1 MGKKIK
7 ILLGALLLCI
17 TAAALIS
24 LPDVEAASASSADFQ
39 MNGDTLVKYTGTAGA
54 VSIPT
59 SVKHIGREAFAGHT
73 ELVKVEI
80 PGYVEDIG
88 YNAFNG
94 CTSLET
100 IVIPDTVTDIGNG
113 AFSGCSSLK
122 SVTFGKKVKK
132 LGNGIFAGC
141 NSLSSMKLSNYNE
154 NFVYEDGII
163 YSKDKTIIYQ
173 MLPGYGGSIYRMPST
188 VKEIKNNAFW
198 GCRNLER
205 VYFGSSVKSI
215 PDYGFTNCT
224 SLEKVSFPYSL
235 RSIGIQ
241 AFAGCIN
248 LGETEI
254 PMSVSSIHSTAFD
267 GCRNLKIIAEAGST
281 AAEYE
286 AARDKSAA
294 ASTEYQDIIPQINET
309 EESGGEESADASEET
324 GTAAS
329 EESVLGQSSIVAG
342 NAVIFMDNSQSKVL
356 SGNERPDAGVSAA
369 PGAAAS
375 AQVMGTG
382 NTGAFVKYTIVNNEK
397 IASQAYYKNEGLK
410 DYQIPEGIKE
420 IGEFSFARS
429 GLTSISIP
437 EGVTSIG
444 YGAFYH
450 CDDLAE
456 VDIPSSVTE
465 IEPSAFA
472 QTKWM
477 EERKS
482 DRTSPY
488 TVVGDGIL
496 VAYGGMGSQ
505 IRIPDGVKQIGA
517 EVFKENTRITNVYLP
532 ESVTVIGEEAFSGC
546 SSLVGISGG
555 DKVTDIKDR
564 AFEGCPIS
572 TIKIP
577 ASVERLGLRAYDISQ
592 SGKSEGTKNA
602 VFLGQKLPAVSY
614 EKTATRLVNESYR
627 DAVLKDVG
635 IAVVDGSITAEDIKG
650 TVLDYDAGGYRG
662 LVCSVEQTA
671 KGDKPGK
678 LQIRFCILRPE
689 DVNSRT
695 LPQQVTIYGK
705 IYELSGQEEME
716 YLLGEENE
724 KAGGTEGEESTVTVE
739 VNSITLPGQQAAS
752 AEISGSQGNYILRI
766 SDNSTA
772 GGTVNDAYRK
782 AVSGGRIRSLQT
794 YDITLYDA
802 EKGIPITKLGKQQ
815 MTITLPKPNGILE
828 ENLQVVCLD
837 EDGQLEKVDARIVKV
852 DGQTCVQFQANR
864 FSVYGICN

>member
-1 MGKKIK
+1 MGKKMK

-88 YNAFNG
+88 YNAFSG

-100 IVIPDTVTDIGNG
+100 AVIPDTVTDIGNG

-141 NSLSSMKLSNYNE
+141 NSLSSIKLSNYNE

-173 MLPGYGGSIYRMPST
+173 MLPGYGGSEYRMPAS
-188 VKEIKNNAFW
+188 VKEIKSNAFW
-198 GCRNLER
+198 GCQNLER
-205 VYFGSSVKSI
+205 VYFGSNVKSV

-286 AARDKSAA
+286 ASRDKSAA
-294 ASTEYQDIIPQINET
+294 ASTEYQDIIPRINET
-309 EESGGEESADASEET
+309 EEASGEENKEEA
-324 GTAAS
+324 GEAAS
-329 EESVLGQSSIVAG
+329 GESVLGQSTIVAG

-356 SGNERPDAGVSAA
+356 SGNERPDTSLTADSGS
-369 PGAAAS
+369 AAS
-375 AQVMGTG
+375 AEVMGTG
-382 NTGAFVKYTIVNNEK
+382 NDGAFVKYTIVNNEK

-456 VDIPSSVTE
+456 INIPSSVTE

-505 IRIPDGVKQIGA
+505 VRIPDGVKQIGP

-532 ESVTVIGEEAFSGC
+532 ESVTVIGEEAFAGC

-555 DKVTDIKDR
+555 DSVRDIKDR

-577 ASVERLGLRAYDISQ
+577 ASVERLGLRAYDISK
-592 SGKSEGTKNA
+592 SGKPEGTKNA
-602 VFLGQKLPAVSY
+602 VFLGQKLPKVSY
-614 EKTATRLVNESYR
+614 EKTATRLVNENYR

-662 LVCSVEQTA
+662 LVCSVE
-671 KGDKPGK
+671 KPASGEEPGILK
-678 LQIRFCILRPE
+678 IKFCILRPE

-695 LPQQVTIYGK
+695 LPQQVTVYGK

-716 YLLGEENE
+716 YLS
-724 KAGGTEGEESTVTVE
+724 GTENRKTGEAEEEDTVTVE
-739 VNSITLPGQQAAS
+739 VNSITLPGQQAVS

-766 SDNSTA
+766 SDNSAA
-772 GGTVNDAYRK
+772 GSTISDAYRK
-782 AVSGGRIRSLQT
+782 AVSGGRIRSLQA
-794 YDITLYDA
+794 YDISLYDT
-802 EKGIPITKLGKQQ
+802 EKRIPITKLGRQQ

-837 EDGQLEKVDARIVKV
+837 EDGQLEKVDSHIVKV
-852 DGQTCVQFQANR
+852 GGQTCVQFQANR

>member
-1 MGKKIK
+1 M
-7 ILLGALLLCI
+7 GALLLCI

-88 YNAFNG
+88 YNAFSG

-100 IVIPDTVTDIGNG
+100 AVIPDTVTDIGNG

-141 NSLSSMKLSNYNE
+141 NSLSSIKLSNYNE

-173 MLPGYGGSIYRMPST
+173 MLPGYGGSEYRMPAT
-188 VKEIKNNAFW
+188 VKEIKSNAFW
-198 GCRNLER
+198 GCQNLKR
-205 VYFGSSVKSI
+205 VYFGSNVKSV

-267 GCRNLKIIAEAGST
+267 GCRNLTIIAEAGST
-281 AAEYE
+281 AAKYE

-294 ASTEYQDIIPQINET
+294 ASTEYQDIIPRINET
-309 EESGGEESADASEET
+309 EEEGGTENGEAAEEAGA
-324 GTAAS
+324 AAS
-329 EESVLGQSSIVAG
+329 GESLLGQSTIVAG

-356 SGNERPDAGVSAA
+356 SGNERPDTGTPADIGSAS
-369 PGAAAS
+369 S
-375 AQVMGTG
+375 AEVMGTG
-382 NTGAFVKYTIVNNEK
+382 NGGAFIKYTIVNNEK

-450 CDDLAE
+450 CDDLSE
-456 VDIPSSVTE
+456 INIPSSVTE

-505 IRIPDGVKQIGA
+505 IRIPDGVKQIGP

-532 ESVTVIGEEAFSGC
+532 ESVTVIGEEAFAGC

-555 DKVTDIKDR
+555 DSVTDIKDR

-577 ASVERLGLRAYDISQ
+577 ASVERLGLRAYDISK
-592 SGKSEGTKNA
+592 SGKPEGTKNA
-602 VFLGQKLPAVSY
+602 VFLGQKLPKVSY
-614 EKTATRLVNESYR
+614 EKTATRLVNENYR

-662 LVCSVEQTA
+662 LVCSVE
-671 KGDKPGK
+671 KPASGEEPGMLK
-678 LQIRFCILRPE
+678 IKFCILRPE

-695 LPQQVTIYGK
+695 LPQQVTVYGK

-716 YLLGEENE
+716 YLLGTGNE
-724 KAGGTEGEESTVTVE
+724 KTGEGEESTVTVE
-739 VNSITLPGQQAAS
+739 VSSITLPGQQAAS
-752 AEISGSQGNYILRI
+752 AEISGIQGNYILRI
-766 SDNSTA
+766 SDNSAA
-772 GGTVNDAYRK
+772 GSTISDAYRK
-782 AVSGGRIRSLQT
+782 AVSGGRIRSLQA
-794 YDITLYDA
+794 YDISLYDT
-802 EKGIPITKLGKQQ
+802 EKRIPITKLGRQQ

-837 EDGQLEKVDARIVKV
+837 EDGQLEKMDSHIVKV
-852 DGQTCVQFQANR
+852 GGETCVQFQANR
-864 FSVYGICN
+864 FSVYGIGN